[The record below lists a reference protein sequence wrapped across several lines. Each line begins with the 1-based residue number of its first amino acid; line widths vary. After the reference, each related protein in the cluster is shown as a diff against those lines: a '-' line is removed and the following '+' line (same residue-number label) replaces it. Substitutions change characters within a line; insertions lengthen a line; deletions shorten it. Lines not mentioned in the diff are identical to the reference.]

1 MLKARAQ
8 VPKSSSKM
16 ASSKRVLLIDPVES
30 SREMLASRLRTLG
43 YDVKTAND
51 GAQGAHEALEHPPN
65 VVIADLAMPSISGA
79 QLCRMLKAESATQQV
94 PVILRGAEGHRN
106 RFWAEQ
112 TGASAYV
119 IKGRMGELV
128 RAMLRGFEQTGD
140 EEDGFFVALSSDVS
154 VRDRIA
160 QCLDAAL
167 FDSVIAAE
175 VRKLAVCE
183 SFDTLF
189 DLLTQFMSQVTPYRW
204 LAVVTDN
211 PARGGVHAR
220 SGQMERAAAQVK
232 EALALPEGV
241 RFKCIEDDD
250 PAPDEQ
256 GPPAL
261 VHPILFGDARL
272 GGLALAPLTSC
283 SSAEDRGLLEIIA
296 RELGGPLR
304 TATLVEESRRLATV
318 DALTGLHNRRA
329 FIEHARREVGR
340 SQRHCDPLSML
351 LLDVDHFKSVNDTH
365 GHAAGDRVLAAV
377 GRMLSETNRR
387 HDVSARWGGEEFVL
401 LLSST
406 DAEGAAIVAER
417 VRAAVEGLSIKTD
430 AGELVR
436 ITASIGAS
444 TLLPTETL
452 DALVDRADRA
462 MYAAKTAGRNR
473 VRIADA
479 APSRA
484 QPEQPDSDKS
494 VRLG

>member
-1 MLKARAQ
+1 
-8 VPKSSSKM
+8 
-16 ASSKRVLLIDPVES
+16 
-30 SREMLASRLRTLG
+30 
-43 YDVKTAND
+43 
-51 GAQGAHEALEHPPN
+51 
-65 VVIADLAMPSISGA
+65 
-79 QLCRMLKAESATQQV
+79 
-94 PVILRGAEGHRN
+94 
-106 RFWAEQ
+106 
-112 TGASAYV
+112 
-119 IKGRMGELV
+119 
-128 RAMLRGFEQTGD
+128 
-140 EEDGFFVALSSDVS
+140 
-154 VRDRIA
+154 
-160 QCLDAAL
+160 
-167 FDSVIAAE
+167 
-175 VRKLAVCE
+175 
-183 SFDTLF
+183 
-189 DLLTQFMSQVTPYRW
+189 
-204 LAVVTDN
+204 
-211 PARGGVHAR
+211 
-220 SGQMERAAAQVK
+220 
-232 EALALPEGV
+232 V